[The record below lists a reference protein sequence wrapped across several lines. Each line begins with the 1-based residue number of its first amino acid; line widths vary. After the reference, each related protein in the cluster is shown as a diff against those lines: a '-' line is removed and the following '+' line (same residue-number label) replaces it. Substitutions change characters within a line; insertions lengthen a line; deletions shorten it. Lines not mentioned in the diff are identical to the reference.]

1 MKKKVLLKSYF
12 VTLKLNSILVNQS
25 FVIGQYFQ
33 GYLFSFSLVITN
45 KVAMNCKF
53 PKKKVK
59 IQNVLSLPGWPTI
72 HLWVYKMLI
81 KKSPILPIRIKTFKI
96 LKPSLSTKVNP
107 KKHQI
112 L

>member
-1 MKKKVLLKSYF
+1 MFLNTPLVRLATHTITCIVKKKMKKKVLLKSYF

-53 PKKKVK
+53 PKK
-59 IQNVLSLPGWPTI
+59 
-72 HLWVYKMLI
+72 
-81 KKSPILPIRIKTFKI
+81 
-96 LKPSLSTKVNP
+96 
-107 KKHQI
+107 
-112 L
+112 